1 MLANIFK
8 SGLIIYKNKNLFR
21 MNDLQYIVRKP
32 VKETANPPLLI
43 LLHGYGSNEEDL
55 FSFAEELPK
64 ELLIIS
70 LQAPFEMGY
79 NAYAWYAINF
89 DDVNGKF
96 SDLKQAK
103 ESIDLIAS
111 FIDKLKI
118 KFNTDAS
125 KTFLLGFSQGAIL
138 SYSLSFF
145 YPNKV
150 NHVIAL
156 SGYINKQLLPKNIGK
171 DIQTDYYCS
180 HGSVDQVLPVD
191 WARNSKPFLDN
202 LGVQNVYSEYN
213 VGHGVAPQNFYSFK
227 SWIEE
232 RL

>member
-1 MLANIFK
+1 M
-8 SGLIIYKNKNLFR
+8 S
-21 MNDLQYIVRKP
+21 LQYIVREPKT
-32 VKETANPPLLI
+32 EIQNPPLLI
-43 LLHGYGSNEEDL
+43 LLHGYGSNEQDL
-55 FSFAEELPK
+55 FSFAEELPD
-64 ELLIIS
+64 ELLIVS
-70 LQAPFEMGY
+70 ARAPY
-79 NAYAWYAINF
+79 NLGAGSYAWYAINF

-103 ESIDLIAS
+103 TSLDKIAVLIDE
-111 FIDKLKI
+111 I
-118 KFNTDAS
+118 KQKYKTNTD

-150 NHVIAL
+150 QNIIAL
-156 SGYINKQLLPKNIGK
+156 SGYVNMELLPSSISKEIKTN
-171 DIQTDYYCS
+171 YYCS
-180 HGSVDQVLPVD
+180 HGTVDQVLPVD
-191 WARNSKPFLDN
+191 WARKSKPFLDN
-202 LGVQNVYSEYN
+202 LGLKNIYSEYP